1 MIFGKK
7 GIGENVIG
15 EALVANDNFSARYD
29 LDREKGVFSRKL
41 HKLYNQSYIDKIL
54 VLNSAKGGVAT
65 SWMLRNMK
73 LNNKSPKALILNST
87 NPIMVQAVAFA
98 DITLVHNFDTDIT
111 SCFKSHTVPMTTTA
125 SFSAAAR
132 KSLSPVRSG
141 H

>member
-7 GIGENVIG
+7 GIGENIIG

-41 HKLYNQSYIDKIL
+41 HELYNQSYIDKIL

-87 NPIMVQAVAFA
+87 NPIMVQAVALA
-98 DITLVHNFDTDIT
+98 NISLVHNFDKDIT
-111 SCFKSHTVPMTTTA
+111 SCFKTGDT
-125 SFSAAAR
+125 
-132 KSLSPVRSG
+132 LSIDPKRACVYKI
-141 H
+141 

>member
-7 GIGENVIG
+7 GIGETVIG

-41 HKLYNQSYIDKIL
+41 HKLYNQSYVDKIL

-73 LNNKSPKALILNST
+73 LNHKSPKALILNST

-98 DITLVHNFDTDIT
+98 DIALIHNFDLDIT
-111 SCFKSHTVPMTTTA
+111 NYFKTGDTLNINPYKACVY
-125 SFSAAAR
+125 
-132 KSLSPVRSG
+132 KI
-141 H
+141 

>member
-7 GIGENVIG
+7 GIGETVIG

-41 HKLYNQSYIDKIL
+41 HKLYNQSYVDKIL

-98 DITLVHNFDTDIT
+98 DITLIHNFDTDIT
-111 SCFKSHTVPMTTTA
+111 SHFKTGDTLNINPYKACVY
-125 SFSAAAR
+125 
-132 KSLSPVRSG
+132 KI
-141 H
+141 

>member
-41 HKLYNQSYIDKIL
+41 HKLYNQSYVDKIL

-98 DITLVHNFDTDIT
+98 DITLIHNFDTDIT
-111 SCFKSHTVPMTTTA
+111 SYFKTGDILNINPYKACVY
-125 SFSAAAR
+125 
-132 KSLSPVRSG
+132 KI
-141 H
+141 

>member
-41 HKLYNQSYIDKIL
+41 HKLYNQSYVDKIL

-98 DITLVHNFDTDIT
+98 DIALIHNFDTDIT
-111 SCFKSHTVPMTTTA
+111 SCFKTGDTLNIDPYRA
-125 SFSAAAR
+125 CIY
-132 KSLSPVRSG
+132 KI
-141 H
+141 

>member
-41 HKLYNQSYIDKIL
+41 HKLYNQSYVDKIL

-98 DITLVHNFDTDIT
+98 DITLIHNFDTDIT
-111 SCFKSHTVPMTTTA
+111 SYFKTGDILNINPFKACVY
-125 SFSAAAR
+125 
-132 KSLSPVRSG
+132 KI
-141 H
+141 

>member
-29 LDREKGVFSRKL
+29 LNREKGVFSRKL

-98 DITLVHNFDTDIT
+98 DITLIHNFDTDIT
-111 SCFKSHTVPMTTTA
+111 SYFKTGDILNINPYKACVY
-125 SFSAAAR
+125 
-132 KSLSPVRSG
+132 KI
-141 H
+141 

>member
-41 HKLYNQSYIDKIL
+41 HKLFNQSYVDKIL

-98 DITLVHNFDTDIT
+98 DITLIHNFDTDIT
-111 SCFKSHTVPMTTTA
+111 SYFKTGDILNINPFKACVY
-125 SFSAAAR
+125 
-132 KSLSPVRSG
+132 KI
-141 H
+141 

>member
-7 GIGENVIG
+7 GIGETVIG

-41 HKLYNQSYIDKIL
+41 HKLYNQSYVDKIL

-98 DITLVHNFDTDIT
+98 DITLIHNFDTDIT
-111 SCFKSHTVPMTTTA
+111 SHFKTGDTLNINPFKACVY
-125 SFSAAAR
+125 
-132 KSLSPVRSG
+132 KI
-141 H
+141 

>member
-7 GIGENVIG
+7 GIGEKLIG

-41 HKLYNQSYIDKIL
+41 HKLYNQSYVDKIL

-98 DITLVHNFDTDIT
+98 DITLIHNFDTDIT
-111 SCFKSHTVPMTTTA
+111 SYFKTGDILNIDPYKACVY
-125 SFSAAAR
+125 
-132 KSLSPVRSG
+132 KI
-141 H
+141 

>member
-41 HKLYNQSYIDKIL
+41 HKLYNQSYVDKIL

-98 DITLVHNFDTDIT
+98 DITLIHNFDTDIT
-111 SCFKSHTVPMTTTA
+111 SCFKTGDTLNIDPYRACVY
-125 SFSAAAR
+125 
-132 KSLSPVRSG
+132 KI
-141 H
+141 

>member
-7 GIGENVIG
+7 GIGDNVIG

-29 LDREKGVFSRKL
+29 LNREKGVFSRKL
-41 HKLYNQSYIDKIL
+41 HKLYNQSYVDKIL

-98 DITLVHNFDTDIT
+98 DITLIHNFDTDIT
-111 SCFKSHTVPMTTTA
+111 SCFKTGDTLNIDPYRA
-125 SFSAAAR
+125 CIY
-132 KSLSPVRSG
+132 KI
-141 H
+141 

>member
-7 GIGENVIG
+7 GIGETVIG

-41 HKLYNQSYIDKIL
+41 HKLYNQSYVDKIL

-98 DITLVHNFDTDIT
+98 DITLIHNFDLDIT
-111 SCFKSHTVPMTTTA
+111 NYFKTGDTLNINPYKACVY
-125 SFSAAAR
+125 
-132 KSLSPVRSG
+132 KI
-141 H
+141 

>member
-7 GIGENVIG
+7 GIGETVIG

-41 HKLYNQSYIDKIL
+41 HKLYNQSYVDKIL

-98 DITLVHNFDTDIT
+98 DITLIHNFDTDIT
-111 SCFKSHTVPMTTTA
+111 SYFKTGDTLNINPYQACVY
-125 SFSAAAR
+125 
-132 KSLSPVRSG
+132 KI
-141 H
+141 

>member
-41 HKLYNQSYIDKIL
+41 HKLYNQSYVDKIL

-87 NPIMVQAVAFA
+87 NPIMVQAVVFA
-98 DITLVHNFDTDIT
+98 DITLIHNFDTDIT
-111 SCFKSHTVPMTTTA
+111 SCFKTGDTLNIDPYRA
-125 SFSAAAR
+125 CIY
-132 KSLSPVRSG
+132 KI
-141 H
+141 

>member
-7 GIGENVIG
+7 GIGENIIG

-98 DITLVHNFDTDIT
+98 DITLIHNFDIDIT
-111 SCFKSHTVPMTTTA
+111 SYFKTGDILNINPFKACVY
-125 SFSAAAR
+125 
-132 KSLSPVRSG
+132 KI
-141 H
+141 

>member
-1 MIFGKK
+1 MIFGIK
-7 GIGENVIG
+7 GIGEKVVG

-41 HKLYNQSYIDKIL
+41 HKLYNQSYVDKIL

-98 DITLVHNFDTDIT
+98 DITLIHNFDTDIT
-111 SCFKSHTVPMTTTA
+111 SYFKTGDILNINPFKACVY
-125 SFSAAAR
+125 
-132 KSLSPVRSG
+132 KI
-141 H
+141 

>member
-41 HKLYNQSYIDKIL
+41 HKLYNQSYVDKIL

-98 DITLVHNFDTDIT
+98 DITLIHNFDTDIT
-111 SCFKSHTVPMTTTA
+111 SYFKTGDILNIDPYKACVY
-125 SFSAAAR
+125 
-132 KSLSPVRSG
+132 KI
-141 H
+141 

>member
-7 GIGENVIG
+7 GIGENIIG

-98 DITLVHNFDTDIT
+98 DITLIHNFDTDIT
-111 SCFKSHTVPMTTTA
+111 SYFKTGDILNINPFKACVY
-125 SFSAAAR
+125 
-132 KSLSPVRSG
+132 KI
-141 H
+141 

>member
-41 HKLYNQSYIDKIL
+41 HKLYNQSYVDKIL

-111 SCFKSHTVPMTTTA
+111 SCFKTGDTLNIDPHRACVY
-125 SFSAAAR
+125 
-132 KSLSPVRSG
+132 KI
-141 H
+141 

>member
-41 HKLYNQSYIDKIL
+41 HKLYNQSYVDKIL

-98 DITLVHNFDTDIT
+98 DIALIHNFDTDIT
-111 SCFKSHTVPMTTTA
+111 SCFKTGDTLNINPYKACVY
-125 SFSAAAR
+125 
-132 KSLSPVRSG
+132 KI
-141 H
+141 

>member
-7 GIGENVIG
+7 GIGETVIG

-41 HKLYNQSYIDKIL
+41 HKLYNQSYVDKIL

-98 DITLVHNFDTDIT
+98 DITLIHNFDTDIT
-111 SCFKSHTVPMTTTA
+111 SYFKTGDTLNINPYKACVY
-125 SFSAAAR
+125 
-132 KSLSPVRSG
+132 KI
-141 H
+141 

>member
-29 LDREKGVFSRKL
+29 LDREKGVFSRQL
-41 HKLYNQSYIDKIL
+41 HKLYNQSYVNKIL

-98 DITLVHNFDTDIT
+98 DIALIHNFDTDIT
-111 SCFKSHTVPMTTTA
+111 SYFKTGDILNINPFKACVY
-125 SFSAAAR
+125 
-132 KSLSPVRSG
+132 KI
-141 H
+141 

>member
-41 HKLYNQSYIDKIL
+41 HKLYNQSYVDKIL

-98 DITLVHNFDTDIT
+98 DITLIHNFDTDIT
-111 SCFKSHTVPMTTTA
+111 SYFKTGDILNINPYQACVY
-125 SFSAAAR
+125 
-132 KSLSPVRSG
+132 KI
-141 H
+141 

>member
-7 GIGENVIG
+7 GIGENVTG

-41 HKLYNQSYIDKIL
+41 HKLYNQSYVDKIL

-98 DITLVHNFDTDIT
+98 DITLIHNFDTDIT
-111 SCFKSHTVPMTTTA
+111 SCFKTGDILNINPFKACVY
-125 SFSAAAR
+125 
-132 KSLSPVRSG
+132 KI
-141 H
+141 

>member
-41 HKLYNQSYIDKIL
+41 HKLYNQSYVDKIL

-98 DITLVHNFDTDIT
+98 DIALIHNFDTDIT
-111 SCFKSHTVPMTTTA
+111 SCFKTGDTLNIDPYRACVY
-125 SFSAAAR
+125 
-132 KSLSPVRSG
+132 KI
-141 H
+141 

>member
-41 HKLYNQSYIDKIL
+41 HKLYNQSYVDKIL

-98 DITLVHNFDTDIT
+98 DITLIHNFDTDIT
-111 SCFKSHTVPMTTTA
+111 SCFKTGDTLNIDPYRA
-125 SFSAAAR
+125 CIY
-132 KSLSPVRSG
+132 KI
-141 H
+141 

>member
-7 GIGENVIG
+7 GIDEKVVG

-41 HKLYNQSYIDKIL
+41 HKLFNQSYVDKIL

-98 DITLVHNFDTDIT
+98 DITLIHNFDIDIT
-111 SCFKSHTVPMTTTA
+111 SYFKTGDILNINPFKACVY
-125 SFSAAAR
+125 
-132 KSLSPVRSG
+132 KI
-141 H
+141 

>member
-7 GIGENVIG
+7 GIGETVIG

-41 HKLYNQSYIDKIL
+41 HKLYNQSYVDKIL

-98 DITLVHNFDTDIT
+98 DITLIHNFDTDIT
-111 SCFKSHTVPMTTTA
+111 SYFKTGDILNINPYKACVY
-125 SFSAAAR
+125 
-132 KSLSPVRSG
+132 KI
-141 H
+141 

>member
-41 HKLYNQSYIDKIL
+41 HKLYNQSYVDKIL

-98 DITLVHNFDTDIT
+98 DITLIHNFDTDIT
-111 SCFKSHTVPMTTTA
+111 SCFKTGDT
-125 SFSAAAR
+125 
-132 KSLSPVRSG
+132 LSINPYRACVYKI
-141 H
+141 

>member
-111 SCFKSHTVPMTTTA
+111 SCFKTGDIVNIDSYRACVY
-125 SFSAAAR
+125 
-132 KSLSPVRSG
+132 KI
-141 H
+141 

>member
-7 GIGENVIG
+7 GIGENIIG

-98 DITLVHNFDTDIT
+98 DITLIHNFDTDIT
-111 SCFKSHTVPMTTTA
+111 SYFKTGDILNINP
-125 SFSAAAR
+125 
-132 KSLSPVRSG
+132 
-141 H
+141 

>member
-7 GIGENVIG
+7 GIGENVTG

-41 HKLYNQSYIDKIL
+41 HKLYNQSYVDKIL

-73 LNNKSPKALILNST
+73 LNN
-87 NPIMVQAVAFA
+87 
-98 DITLVHNFDTDIT
+98 
-111 SCFKSHTVPMTTTA
+111 
-125 SFSAAAR
+125 
-132 KSLSPVRSG
+132 
-141 H
+141 

>member
-7 GIGENVIG
+7 GIGETVIG

-41 HKLYNQSYIDKIL
+41 HKLYNQSYVDKIL

-98 DITLVHNFDTDIT
+98 DITLIHNFDIDIT
-111 SCFKSHTVPMTTTA
+111 SYFKTGDILNINPFKACVY
-125 SFSAAAR
+125 
-132 KSLSPVRSG
+132 KI
-141 H
+141 

>member
-7 GIGENVIG
+7 GIGETVIG

-41 HKLYNQSYIDKIL
+41 HKLYNQSYVDKIL

-98 DITLVHNFDTDIT
+98 DITLIHNFDTDIT
-111 SCFKSHTVPMTTTA
+111 SYFKTGDILNIDPYKACVY
-125 SFSAAAR
+125 
-132 KSLSPVRSG
+132 KI
-141 H
+141 

>member
-7 GIGENVIG
+7 GIGETVIG

-41 HKLYNQSYIDKIL
+41 HKLYNQSYVDKIL

-98 DITLVHNFDTDIT
+98 DITLIHNFDTDIT
-111 SCFKSHTVPMTTTA
+111 NYFKTGDTLNINPYKACVY
-125 SFSAAAR
+125 
-132 KSLSPVRSG
+132 KI
-141 H
+141 

>member
-7 GIGENVIG
+7 GIGENVTG

-29 LDREKGVFSRKL
+29 LDREKGVFSRQL
-41 HKLYNQSYIDKIL
+41 HKLYNQSYVNKIL

-98 DITLVHNFDTDIT
+98 DITLIHNFDTDIT
-111 SCFKSHTVPMTTTA
+111 SYFKTGDILNINPFKACVY
-125 SFSAAAR
+125 
-132 KSLSPVRSG
+132 KI
-141 H
+141 

>member
-7 GIGENVIG
+7 GIGETVIG

-41 HKLYNQSYIDKIL
+41 HKLYNQSYVDKIL

-98 DITLVHNFDTDIT
+98 DITLIHNFDTDIT
-111 SCFKSHTVPMTTTA
+111 SYFKTGDILNINPFKACVY
-125 SFSAAAR
+125 
-132 KSLSPVRSG
+132 KI
-141 H
+141 